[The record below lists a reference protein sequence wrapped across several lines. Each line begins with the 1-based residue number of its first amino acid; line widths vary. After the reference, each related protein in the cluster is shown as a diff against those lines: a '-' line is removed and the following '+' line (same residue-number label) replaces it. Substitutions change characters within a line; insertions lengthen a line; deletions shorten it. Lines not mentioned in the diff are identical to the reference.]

1 MSGADAP
8 GPVYLSAAQIAT
20 RVAELGSE
28 LATAYAGRDLVLV
41 GSLKASAVLLAD
53 LSRAVGI
60 PHALDTLEVERF
72 SAAAAPGEA
81 DAGAGPGARPGARIL
96 KDVDLDLCGRD
107 VVLVEDVVDT
117 GLTLAFLERH
127 VASSAPRS
135 VAALA
140 LLDRPYRRLVPGL
153 PLRWV
158 GFTVTDDLFVGY
170 GLDLDERYR
179 SLPDIHVL
187 QGVSATI

>member
-1 MSGADAP
+1 
-8 GPVYLSAAQIAT
+8 
-20 RVAELGSE
+20 
-28 LATAYAGRDLVLV
+28 VLV
-41 GSLKASAVLLAD
+41 GSLKASIVLLAD

-72 SAAAAPGEA
+72 SAAAAPAQA
-81 DAGAGPGARPGARIL
+81 DESTLPAARPGARIL
-96 KDVDLDLCGRD
+96 KDVDLDLRGRD

-127 VASSAPRS
+127 IASSAPRS
-135 VAALA
+135 VAALT

-158 GFTVTDDLFVGY
+158 GFTATDDLFVGY
-170 GLDLDERYR
+170 GFDFDERYR
-179 SLPDIHVL
+179 NLPDIHVL
-187 QGVSATI
+187 PGANARI